1 MTESRRI
8 MVAEDD
14 DSIAYVLTDLLAE
27 RGYSVRRAREGVEAL
42 EWLTSWAPEV
52 VLLDLMLPGMDGW
65 AFRAA
70 QRELDPPTRDIPVI
84 LVSGAYQAATAGEE
98 LNAAAVISKPFDL
111 DDIVNAVESV
121 LDS

>member
-1 MTESRRI
+1 